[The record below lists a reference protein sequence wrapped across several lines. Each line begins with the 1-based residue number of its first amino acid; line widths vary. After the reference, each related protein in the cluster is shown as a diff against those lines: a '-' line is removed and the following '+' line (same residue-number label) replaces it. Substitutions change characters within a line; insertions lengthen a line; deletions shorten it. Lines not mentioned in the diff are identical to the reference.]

1 MTSFDTIFKHLD
13 ADAGPL
19 AFPLLTTPGD
29 TVKFFDLAAAPHAL
43 WAGTTGSGKSVS
55 LNVALATLIKRN
67 TGQIIF
73 DMIDPK
79 RVELSVYR
87 NVEHVRSVT
96 TNMDDAAQI
105 VEALAE
111 EMDER
116 YALLENEGV
125 RKLADYNAKTGQ
137 NLPYRVLVVD
147 ELADLMD
154 THKSQ
159 VLPALVRIGQL
170 GRAAGFHMMLATQR
184 PAADT
189 IPKKLL
195 ANIPARIALLCQSH
209 TESRLILGEK
219 GAEDLNGHGDMLV
232 QVPGERGLS
241 RGQGPFLSDE
251 ELAQIV
257 LEHTNPELMD
267 PTNEELDADEDDDW
281 DDDGVE
287 VPEETVAEA
296 LNTTMPTA
304 TAPSAESVEAMS
316 RALAE
321 LMQARQSTGKEA
333 ELYERVIALE
343 SEVSL
348 LRHIVSEAEND
359 LKERDSKIERLES
372 EVEYERKRADIAKAD
387 AERADA
393 LAQDRAD
400 EVKKAAADV
409 EMRRTMIMASYGGV
423 AWGLMALAAML
434 VILPAIVPHAGL
446 AITSFIGGILIFV
459 LTLAARRG
467 FKIRNTS
474 GA

>member
-1 MTSFDTIFKHLD
+1 MTSFDTIFKHLG

-257 LEHTNPELMD
+257 LEHTNPELVD

-296 LNTTMPTA
+296 LNATMPTA

-423 AWGLMALAAML
+423 AWGLMALAAMF

-467 FKIRNTS
+467 FKMRNTS